1 MRSIAR
7 LRKSPRPRP
16 SWWKRGSPTL
26 TYEVRTQVTA
36 VVLASRRYDVTGYCA
51 TGAGVAPVSI
61 YDQSGSGRGAA
72 AGGRSRFAHR
82 GDGSMASEA
91 RIRHS
96 LVGAPGQLRVRSRRF
111 VRQFSERD
119 IACSGRALHASRAEL
134 SARRL
139 HHVAD
144 ALRSDPFTFGAHFGV
159 GKFVDDVTWK
169 GLVLGAAW
177 SPSYTFIVPSSGDN
191 RGAPSFLST
200 ELTLDFTTLDITR
213 KRKPEPHV
221 RLYPDTGILLLDRGH
236 FVVVARKRG
245 QSLEIYDPMI
255 GWSWIGMKRLKR
267 SLSGFGI
274 LVHGTVAKP
283 ARALRPR
290 SFHREL
296 IGSTVEGRFL
306 WKAMGFFAC
315 AQILSLALPL
325 LTMRSVDASISTEKL
340 GFGGVVLVGFLAL
353 SFVNALSSSVGEF
366 VQARLKQKMYRRLG
380 GLTFDR
386 ILAKQPSWFEN
397 LSATSINNQ
406 ISSLQLQLDFMVDG
420 LRACATVAIAIV
432 AGISAL
438 LFISPLARG
447 SGPRL
452 AGSDDGRGHRPDP
465 PPAGGW
471 CPNRWRQANDGRP
484 SSFGTLVQMPLMVRH
499 GSVRRCRTEY
509 VRLMARA
516 GNTASALQILQG
528 WRTTL
533 TLLLKSSETIVFVTL
548 AAWFMSIGEYSI
560 GGFVAVGAYK
570 DLLAGGLS
578 SAFQLGMRYNMMAI
592 HRIQAGRLLEER
604 AGDTAARKGMDVEEG
619 SLSVRDLSYRYGTL
633 DKLALRNVSFDLAA
647 GECLVIKGVSG
658 SGKSTLAKLL
668 TGVASPSHGQIR
680 VDGKPLAYPVGGLAS
695 VLQSDRLISGSI
707 RENIALYRPQV
718 SDGEIWKALE
728 ICLADEFVR
737 DLPMRLNG
745 LVAEGMAGLSG
756 GQRQRLLLARAVA
769 GQPKIL
775 LLDEATASL
784 DVPAEA
790 MIIGNLRRLGMT
802 LVVISHRPEVWRFG
816 DKSIEI
822 DAGELVE
829 SRDIARDRVDVA

>member
-1 MRSIAR
+1 MIAEFSTLFSKLFG
-7 LRKSPRPRP
+7 LRPPIEPQAETADCGYVCVSAILALLGRP
-16 SWWKRGSPTL
+16 SSVDDIKRVVGTTSRGL
-26 TYEVRTQVTA
+26 TVKQVRDS
-36 VVLASRRYDVTGYCA
+36 LGRF
-51 TGAGVAPVSI
+51 GVK
-61 YDQSGSGRGAA
+61 
-72 AGGRSRFAHR
+72 
-82 GDGSMASEA
+82 
-91 RIRHS
+91 
-96 LVGAPGQLRVRSRRF
+96 
-111 VRQFSERD
+111 
-119 IACSGRALHASRAEL
+119 
-134 SARRL
+134 
-139 HHVAD
+139 AD
-144 ALRSDPFTFGAHFGV
+144 AVFFDKHNI
-159 GKFVDDVTWK
+159 
-169 GLVLGAAW
+169 AA
-177 SPSYTFIVPSSGDN
+177 
-191 RGAPSFLST
+191 
-200 ELTLDFTTLDITR
+200 
-213 KRKPEPHV
+213 
-221 RLYPDTGILLLDRGH
+221 YPDTGILLLDRGH

-438 LFISPLARG
+438 LFISPWLAVPGLVSLVLTTAVDIVLTRRQRG
-447 SGPRL
+447 LVSESVE
-452 AGSDDGRGHRPDP
+452 AGQR
-465 PPAGGW
+465 
-471 CPNRWRQANDGRP
+471 RQAFV
-484 SSFGTLVQMPLMVRH
+484 FGTLVQMPLMVRH